1 MPWNEPG
8 GGNRDP
14 WSGGGRGGDQGPP
27 DLDELLRK
35 LSGKFGGLFG
45 GGRGAGSSGGG
56 RGGSIGLLTV
66 LVIILIAWGL
76 SGIYIIS
83 EGERGV
89 VLRFGKF
96 QSVQGPGPH
105 WHIPYP
111 IESMERVDVDQV
123 RSSQHR
129 ATMLTQDEN
138 IIDIEISVQ
147 YRVKDPR
154 EYLFDV
160 RLPDAPNQ
168 MTGTLYQT
176 LESAVRE
183 VVGKS
188 KMDFILGEGRAEV
201 AQATRAL
208 MQETLDGYKTGLEVT
223 TVNLQQAQPPE
234 AVQGAFADAIKA
246 REDEV
251 RFRNQAEA
259 YSNSVIPEA
268 RGQAARLGEEA
279 TAYRDQVVA
288 IAQGEA
294 SRFTQLLTEYEK
306 APRVTRERLY
316 IETVQEVLA
325 NSSKVMVDVKD
336 SNNLLY
342 LPLDRILQQSGG
354 NAGSGFAGSVGAG
367 SLSLEPNSSAAGA
380 DARSRNTR
388 TREVR

>member
-14 WSGGGRGGDQGPP
+14 WSGGGRGSDQGPP
-27 DLDELLRK
+27 DLDEVLRK
-35 LSGKFGGLFG
+35 LSARLGGLFG
-45 GGRGAGSSGGG
+45 GRRGGG
-56 RGGSIGLLTV
+56 GGGIGKGGSVGIVAV
-66 LVIILIAWGL
+66 LAIILGVWL
-76 SGIYIIS
+76 FSGFYIIN

-89 VLRFGKF
+89 VLRFGQF
-96 QSVQGPGPH
+96 QSVQGPGLH

-111 IESMERVDVDQV
+111 VESMERVDVDQV

-154 EYLFDV
+154 DYLFNV

-168 MTGTLYQT
+168 MVGTLYQV

-188 KMDFILGEGRAEV
+188 KMDFVLGEGRAEV
-201 AQATRAL
+201 AQATRQL
-208 MQETLDGYKTGLEVT
+208 MQNTLDYYKTGLEVT

-259 YSNSVIPEA
+259 YANSVIPEA
-268 RGQAARLGEEA
+268 RGQAARLLEEA
-279 TAYRDQVVA
+279 RAYRDQVVA

-316 IETVQEVLA
+316 IETLQQVLA
-325 NSSKVMVDVKD
+325 NTSKVVVDVGEGN
-336 SNNLLY
+336 SLLY
-342 LPLDRILQQSGG
+342 LPLDRILQEAARTAPPTLGRDEG
-354 NAGSGFAGSVGAG
+354 
-367 SLSLEPNSSAAGA
+367 AAGGGTPSKSA
-380 DARSRNTR
+380 SSIEDLRNRTSR

>member
-27 DLDELLRK
+27 DLDEVLRRLSAK
-35 LSGKFGGLFG
+35 LGGVFG
-45 GGRGAGSSGGG
+45 GGRGGRGGG
-56 RGGSIGLLTV
+56 GGKGGSIGLLTV
-66 LVIILIAWGL
+66 AVIILIAWGL

-89 VLRFGKF
+89 VLRFGQF

-138 IIDIEISVQ
+138 IVDIEISVQ

-154 EYLFDV
+154 DYLFNV

-183 VVGKS
+183 SVGKS
-188 KMDFILGEGRAEV
+188 KMDFVLGEGRAEI
-201 AQATRAL
+201 AQATRTL
-208 MQETLDGYKTGLEVT
+208 MQETLDGYQTGLEVT

-259 YSNSVIPEA
+259 YANSVIPES
-268 RGQAARLGEEA
+268 RGQAARLVEEA
-279 TAYRDQVVA
+279 NAYRDQVVA

-316 IETVQEVLA
+316 IETMQQVLA
-325 NSSKVMVDVKD
+325 NSSKVMVDVKEG
-336 SNNLLY
+336 NNLLY
-342 LPLDRILQQSGG
+342 LPLDRIIQQSAGG
-354 NAGSGFAGSVGAG
+354 AVGPSAISGAG
-367 SLSLEPNSSAAGA
+367 SLALEPSSSAAA
-380 DARSRNTR
+380 DARNRSLR